1 LFEIGHKQTHCGFP
15 HVVELHQLLC
25 LSLWVLQR
33 NTLTT
38 PQNVAHPGVLAV
50 QVGVKQSA
58 AEGDKSF
65 QDVLMAVFAKRSD
78 LSLADFFG
86 GCAEHCAFLGIHIVE
101 EGAPRNTCC
110 LADVFNG
117 DGIKSMVHY

>member
-1 LFEIGHKQTHCGFP
+1 
-15 HVVELHQLLC
+15 
-25 LSLWVLQR
+25 
-33 NTLTT
+33 
-38 PQNVAHPGVLAV
+38 
-50 QVGVKQSA
+50 
-58 AEGDKSF
+58 
-65 QDVLMAVFAKRSD
+65 MAVFAKRSD

>member
-1 LFEIGHKQTHCGFP
+1 M
-15 HVVELHQLLC
+15 
-25 LSLWVLQR
+25 LQR
-33 NTLTT
+33 NAFTT

-86 GCAEHCAFLGIHIVE
+86 GCAEHGAFLGIYIVE